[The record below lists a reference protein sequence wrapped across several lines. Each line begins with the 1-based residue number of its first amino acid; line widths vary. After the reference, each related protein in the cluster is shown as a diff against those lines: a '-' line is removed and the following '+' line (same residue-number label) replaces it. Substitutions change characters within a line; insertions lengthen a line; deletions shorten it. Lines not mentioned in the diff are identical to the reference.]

1 MDNNNKEKQVP
12 PEYMSIATFPVKGA
26 LSRPNKKSINVE

>member
-12 PEYMSIATFPVKGA
+12 PEYMSIATFPVKGGFVKA
-26 LSRPNKKSINVE
+26 K